1 MMNFYTTPCRERLA
15 MSSPSMISA
24 DTSRK
29 TSAWRDLFIS
39 LGLIAILF
47 APVIYR
53 MAGEWISDDDM
64 GHGFFVPAV
73 VGWILWQRREELGRM
88 PVRPAWWGLPI
99 VVFGLL
105 QLGVGTLGVEF
116 FLSRTALL
124 ITLAGAV
131 ITTCGPAVFRQLL
144 FPFFL
149 LLFMIRIPA
158 IIYNQIT
165 LPLQLLASEV
175 AESSLM
181 LIGIPVLREGNVLE
195 LANGQRLSVVE
206 ACSGIRSL
214 LSLSFLA
221 LVYGHFFETKVW
233 MRVAMFLLTIPIAI
247 IANAGRVTM
256 TGILAATKPEL
267 AAGFFHLFEGWIV
280 FVIAM
285 LLLVACRH
293 TINHVYEAVQTARR
307 SL

>member
-1 MMNFYTTPCRERLA
+1 

-24 DTSRK
+24 HTSRNL
-29 TSAWRDLFIS
+29 SAWRDLSIC
-39 LGLIAILF
+39 LLLIVVLF
-47 APVIYR
+47 LPVIYK
-53 MAGEWISDDDM
+53 MAGEWLSDDDM
-64 GHGFFVPAV
+64 GHGFFVPVV
-73 VGWILWQRREELGRM
+73 VGWILWQRRGELRSLSSA
-88 PVRPAWWGLPI
+88 PAWWGLAI
-99 VVFGLL
+99 VLLGLI
-105 QLGVGTLGVEF
+105 QLAVGTLGVEF

-131 ITTCGPAVFRQLL
+131 ITACGPAVFRRML

-149 LLFMIRIPA
+149 LFFMIRIPA

-165 LPLQLLASEV
+165 LPLQLLASQV

-181 LIGIPVLREGNVLE
+181 VIGIPVLREGNVLE
-195 LANGQRLSVVE
+195 LANQKLSVVE

-221 LVYGHFFETKVW
+221 LVYGYFFETKIW
-233 MRVAMFLLTIPIAI
+233 MRVVVFCLTIPIAI
-247 IANAGRVTM
+247 IANAGRVTL
-256 TGILAATKPEL
+256 TGVLAATRPEL

-280 FVIAM
+280 FMIAM

-293 TINHVYEAVQTARR
+293 GINHVYEAFQAAKR
-307 SL
+307 

>member
-1 MMNFYTTPCRERLA
+1 

-24 DTSRK
+24 PTSR
-29 TSAWRDLFIS
+29 SPLAWRELFVCFLLVI
-39 LGLIAILF
+39 ILF
-47 APVIYR
+47 TPVIYR
-53 MAGEWISDDDM
+53 MAREWISDDDM
-64 GHGFFVPAV
+64 GHGFFVPLV
-73 VGWILWQRREELGRM
+73 VGWILWQRREEL
-88 PVRPAWWGLPI
+88 RPLASGPTWWGLAL
-99 VVFGLL
+99 VLFGLL
-105 QLGVGTLGVEF
+105 QLAVGTLGVEF

-124 ITLAGAV
+124 ITLAGVV
-131 ITTCGPAVFRQLL
+131 ITTCGPAVFRRML

-149 LLFMIRIPA
+149 LFFMIRIPA

-165 LPLQLLASEV
+165 LPLQLLASQV

-181 LIGIPVLREGNVLE
+181 VIGIPVLREGNVLE

-221 LVYGHFFETKVW
+221 LVYGQFFETKMW
-233 MRVAMFLLTIPIAI
+233 MRVVIFFLTIPIAI

-267 AAGFFHLFEGWIV
+267 AEGFFHLLEGWIV

-293 TINHVYEAVQTARR
+293 MINHVYEAVQAAKR
-307 SL
+307 